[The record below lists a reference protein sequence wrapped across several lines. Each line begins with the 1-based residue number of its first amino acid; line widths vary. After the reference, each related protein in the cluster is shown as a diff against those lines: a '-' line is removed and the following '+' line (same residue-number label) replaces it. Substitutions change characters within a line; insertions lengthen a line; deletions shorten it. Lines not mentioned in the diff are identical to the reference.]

1 MKQEARNLILALGL
15 MCDKIKR
22 VLGPVFYTSKVTT
35 SLLANS
41 MPTLSL

>member
-22 VLGPVFYTSKVTT
+22 VLGPVFYTSIVTT
-35 SLLANS
+35 SLVTNS
-41 MPTLSL
+41 IPTCSL